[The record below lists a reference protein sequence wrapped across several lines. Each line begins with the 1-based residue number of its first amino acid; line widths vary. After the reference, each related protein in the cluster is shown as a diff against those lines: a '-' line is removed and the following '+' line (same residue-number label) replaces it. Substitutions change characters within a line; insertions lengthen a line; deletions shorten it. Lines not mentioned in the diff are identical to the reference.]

1 MKLLILNG
9 VVAAGLAMAQTTS
22 GPAPAGTA
30 AAGVAV
36 PQPAPLGPTIAMNTV
51 VAIEIG
57 TPLNSK
63 DSKIGDVFPIRLA
76 VPITDASG
84 AVLVRAGTG
93 GQGEVIH
100 AARARAMG
108 KAGEMILAA
117 RYLQCGDVRIPLGH
131 FKFATDEAAV
141 GKDRSKTVTALVA
154 TVGMPFMFMSGGEV
168 TVPNGARA
176 NARITADVA
185 LTKEAA
191 AACGA
196 PTN

>member
-1 MKLLILNG
+1 MKPLILG
-9 VVAAGLAMAQTTS
+9 GIAL
-22 GPAPAGTA
+22 
-30 AAGVAV
+30 AGVAGAQTAT
-36 PQPAPLGPTIAMNTV
+36 PTGPTIPINTV
-51 VAIEIG
+51 VDIEIG
-57 TPLNSK
+57 APLNSK
-63 DSKIGDVFPIRLA
+63 DSKIGEVFPIRLA
-76 VPITDASG
+76 VPLMDG
-84 AVLVRAGTG
+84 QGKVLLRAGVE

-131 FKFATDEAAV
+131 FKFATDAAAIGKNRSTTSFALSAAV
-141 GKDRSKTVTALVA
+141 TPL
-154 TVGMPFMFMSGGEV
+154 FMFMAGGEV

-185 LTKEAA
+185 MTKEAA

-196 PTN
+196 PTNSNQ